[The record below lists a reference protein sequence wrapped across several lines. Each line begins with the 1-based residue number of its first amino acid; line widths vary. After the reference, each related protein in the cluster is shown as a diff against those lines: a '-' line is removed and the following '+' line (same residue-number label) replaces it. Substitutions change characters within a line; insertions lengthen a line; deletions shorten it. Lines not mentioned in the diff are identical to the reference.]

1 MSWPVARYGTWMHK
15 SQDCPRICRGRETVG
30 GLPEKVGGI
39 VLCDPDCQRG
49 LSKNHPDNH
58 LASLR
63 VVSCWF
69 VFRINRVLRQ
79 GGLRWHYMPGL
90 IFIQTIAWW

>member
-49 LSKNHPDNH
+49 LSKNHPDTFLVDTFSGPENRIRKNEHH
-58 LASLR
+58 LHPQAR
-63 VVSCWF
+63 PE
-69 VFRINRVLRQ
+69 
-79 GGLRWHYMPGL
+79 GGCHR
-90 IFIQTIAWW
+90 